1 MLILQD
7 RTTIKHLCGEE
18 QGWLNT
24 PICGTDTIAA
34 GERTLSDNWDSREVI
49 TVQGVIRPEEM
60 GVTYPHEHLFLD
72 AMDHY
77 SSYGYQLV
85 IDDEDVMAQEIL
97 EFTTRGGRTI
107 CDVTLDE
114 IGRDPER
121 LVRFSRRTGI
131 NVVMGCGWYRD
142 FGYPPIVA
150 EKTSCELAEVLVR
163 EIEIGVGDTG
173 IRAGFI
179 GEIGTGR
186 HHVSPAEERV
196 FRAAA
201 LAQTRTGVVISTHTT
216 RWGTL
221 AMEQIA
227 MLEEFGTDLSRVII
241 GHLGDR
247 VGVKNLLP
255 IAARGVYMEV
265 DNIGYLDYQPEYVRA
280 DNVAAL
286 VKEGFVQRVLLSED
300 ICMLNHLKYTGGKG
314 YGYLLET
321 FVPLLRER
329 SVTDE
334 QIYQMMVVNPAN
346 AFSRRRHDSCVS

>member
-1 MLILQD
+1 M
-7 RTTIKHLCGEE
+7 
-18 QGWLNT
+18 
-24 PICGTDTIAA
+24 PVMA
-34 GERTLSDNWDSREVI
+34 GESKLTNDWKSREVI
-49 TVQGVIRPEEM
+49 TVQGLIRPEDM
-60 GVTYPHEHLFLD
+60 GITYPHEHLFLD

-85 IDDEDVMAQEIL
+85 IDDEDMMAQEIL
-97 EFTTRGGRTI
+97 EFTSRGGRTI

-121 LVRFSRRTGI
+121 LLRFSKRTGI
-131 NVVMGCGWYRD
+131 NVIMGCSWYRD
-142 FGYPPIVA
+142 FGYPPVVA
-150 EKTSCELAEVLVR
+150 EKTSRELAEILVK
-163 EIEIGVGDTG
+163 EIEVGVGNTG

-186 HHVSPAEERV
+186 HYIKPAEERV
-196 FRAAA
+196 FRASAM
-201 LAQTRTGVVISTHTT
+201 AQARTGVVISTHTT

-227 MLEEFGTDLSRVII
+227 LLEECGADLSRVII

-247 VGVKNLLP
+247 IGVKNLLP
-255 IAARGVYMEV
+255 IAAKGVYMEV

-286 VKEGFVQRVLLSED
+286 VKEGYVNRVLLSED

-314 YGYLLET
+314 YGYLLEV
-321 FVPLLRER
+321 FVPMLKER
-329 SVTDE
+329 GITDE
-334 QIYQMMVVNPAN
+334 QIHQMMVINPAN
-346 AFSRRRHDSCVS
+346 AFSRKRPNVA

>member
-1 MLILQD
+1 MHKDGDL
-7 RTTIKHLCGEE
+7 
-18 QGWLNT
+18 
-24 PICGTDTIAA
+24 
-34 GERTLSDNWDSREVI
+34 REVI
-49 TVQGVIRPEEM
+49 TVNGVIRPDEM

-77 SSYGYQLV
+77 ASYGYQLV
-85 IDDEDVMAQEIL
+85 IDDEDVMSREIE
-97 EFTTRGGRTI
+97 EFTGRGGRTV

-121 LVRFSRRTGI
+121 LARFSKRAGI
-131 NVVMGCGWYRD
+131 HVLMGCGWYRD

-150 EKTSCELAEVLVR
+150 EKTSRELADVLVK
-163 EIEIGVGDTG
+163 EIEVGVGDTG

-186 HHVSPAEERV
+186 HHIKPAEERV
-196 FRAAA
+196 FRASA
-201 LAQTRTGVVISTHTT
+201 LAQARTGVVITTHTT

-221 AMEQIA
+221 ALEQIA
-227 MLEEFGTDLSRVII
+227 LLAEFGADLSRVII

-247 VGVKNLLP
+247 AGVHHLLP
-255 IAARGVYMEV
+255 IAEKGVYLEV

-286 VKEGFVQRVLLSED
+286 VKEGFGNRVLLSED

-314 YGYLLET
+314 YGYIFDT
-321 FVPLLRER
+321 FLPLLRER
-329 SVTDE
+329 GVTDE
-334 QIYQMMVVNPAN
+334 HIHQMMVLNPAN
-346 AFSRRRHDSCVS
+346 AFSRRCRDVV

>member
-1 MLILQD
+1 MS
-7 RTTIKHLCGEE
+7 H
-18 QGWLNT
+18 
-24 PICGTDTIAA
+24 A
-34 GERTLSDNWDSREVI
+34 GKSREVI
-49 TVQGVIRPEEM
+49 TVQGVIPPEQM
-60 GVTYPHEHLFLD
+60 GVTYTHEHLFLD

-77 SSYGYQLV
+77 PGYGYQLV
-85 IDDEDVMAQEIL
+85 IDDEEMMEREIQ
-97 EFTTRGGRTI
+97 EFTSRGGRTI

-114 IGRDPER
+114 IGRDPVR
-121 LVRFSRRTGI
+121 LARFAKHTG
-131 NVVMGCGWYRD
+131 VQVLMGCGWYRD

-150 EKTSCELAEVLVR
+150 EKTSRELADVLVK

-186 HHVSPAEERV
+186 HSIKPAEERV

-201 LAQTRTGVVISTHTT
+201 LAQAQTDVVITTHTT

-227 MLEEFGTDLSRVII
+227 LLEEFGANLSRVII

-247 VGVKNLLP
+247 IGVKFLLP
-255 IAARGVYMEV
+255 IAEKGVYLEV
-265 DNIGYLDYQPEYVRA
+265 DNIGYLDYQPEWVRA

-286 VKEGFVQRVLLSED
+286 VKEGFTDQVLLSED

-321 FVPLLRER
+321 FVPMLRER
-329 SVTDE
+329 GVTDE
-334 QIYQMMVVNPAN
+334 QIHQIMVVNPAR
-346 AFSRRRHDSCVS
+346 AFSRRCRDAV

>member
-1 MLILQD
+1 MYHHDPQTPELRLSVTGVQLMND
-7 RTTIKHLCGEE
+7 GEH
-18 QGWLNT
+18 
-24 PICGTDTIAA
+24 
-34 GERTLSDNWDSREVI
+34 SREVI
-49 TVQGVIRPEEM
+49 TVLGTIRPDEM
-60 GVTYPHEHLFLD
+60 GVTQTHEHLFLD

-77 SSYGYQLV
+77 ASYGYQMV
-85 IDDEDVMAQEIL
+85 IDDEEVMAREIE
-97 EFTTRGGRTI
+97 EFTSRGGRTI

-131 NVVMGCGWYRD
+131 HILMGSGWYRD

-150 EKTSCELAEVLVR
+150 EKTSRELAEVLVK
-163 EIEIGVGDTG
+163 EIEVGVANTG

-186 HHVSPAEERV
+186 HHVSPGEERV

-201 LAQTRTGVVISTHTT
+201 LAQARTDVVITTHTT

-221 AMEQIA
+221 ALEQIA
-227 MLEEFGTDLSRVII
+227 MLEEFGANLSRVII

-247 VGVKNLLP
+247 VGVHHLLP
-255 IAARGVYMEV
+255 IAAKGVYLEV

-286 VKEGFVQRVLLSED
+286 VKEGFVDRVLLSED
-300 ICMLNHLKYTGGKG
+300 ICMLNHLKYSGGKG
-314 YGYLLET
+314 YGYLLEV
-321 FVPLLRER
+321 FVPMLRER
-329 SVTDE
+329 GVSDE
-334 QIYQMMVVNPAN
+334 QIHEMMVVNPAR
-346 AFSRRRHDSCVS
+346 AFSRRRRES